1 MGKNKEAIGI
11 FDSGIGGLT
20 VLKEVHSLLP
30 QEELI
35 YLGDTAR
42 VPYGTKS
49 RETVLKY
56 TVQNTNFL
64 IRQGVKAIVIACN
77 TASAYGLDWI
87 EKKFKVPVIG
97 VIIPG
102 AKGAAEK
109 TKTKKVGVIGTEG
122 TIRSEAYQKAI
133 QLFDAEIKTVS
144 QACPLLVS
152 LAEEGLFSGEIVK
165 LTLERY
171 LGSFSKENDG
181 IDCLILG
188 CTHYPL
194 LKRAISEVVG
204 SDVNLIDS
212 AVETALILKNV
223 LEEKGL
229 KEESANQGKILFYS
243 TDSPER
249 MQQIGHLF
257 LGQKIKE
264 VSQVD
269 L

>member
-1 MGKNKEAIGI
+1 MGKNKAIGI
-11 FDSGIGGLT
+11 FDSGVGGLT
-20 VLKEVHSLLP
+20 VLKEIHSLLP
-30 QEELI
+30 RENLI

-64 IRQGVKAIVIACN
+64 IRQEVKAIVIACN

-87 EKKFKVPVIG
+87 EKKFKVPVVG

-102 AKGAAEK
+102 ARGAVEK
-109 TKTKKVGVIGTEG
+109 TKTGKVGVIGTEG

-133 QLFDAEIKTVS
+133 RSLNSEIKTVS

-152 LAEEGLFSGEIVK
+152 LAEEGLFSGEIVR
-165 LTLERY
+165 LALERY
-171 LGSFSKENDG
+171 LGSFSRENDG

-194 LKRAISEVVG
+194 LKNAISQVLGPEIV
-204 SDVNLIDS
+204 LIDS
-212 AVETALILKNV
+212 AIETARMLKNV

-229 KEESANQGKILFYS
+229 KEESAGEGKILFYS

-257 LGQKIKE
+257 LGQKIGR
-264 VSQVD
+264 VLQVD